1 MEVNAGSIGG
11 AVASAAPKMG
21 GAVSGGF
28 EMGKAGGGF
37 SSRGLS
43 NTFKDI
49 PHSPT
54 PSHNPIVNMSH
65 GMEDKPSFA
74 RSNSLDSKKSM
85 FDVSN
90 PVKNNQIVPHEISS
104 VGKPSE
110 SKSNP
115 MIDINNGKHD
125 KPFFKRPEEF
135 GKAKSMFDVSRPIHT
150 ETHDVSKPFNEPSK
164 HDSAVSPEKKQ
175 IEFQSATP
183 NPEVTTREHVS
194 PFKNTVVLWEAK
206 ATPSL
211 KPETITQPST
221 QHLPHLQPKVHTEQK
236 PDVKPQTAPKPITE
250 VRTKHVTEER
260 PLKELVKL
268 KTLTSPATQTEV
280 RTDIEYAQSFV
291 PKIVETQKITTE
303 EASEMV
309 ARILAKKHVGKV
321 EVRVKEKTATE
332 PETASQPK
340 TEAAVE
346 KKLQSLGLKLQLKRK
361 EEKEERQ
368 AQTKQKRK
376 VLYFEKDDVANDFR
390 VLSVVAATEKVLFRQ
405 NPEQYPTGRQ
415 VVKEI
420 ERSFALNNGIS
431 EVAKAYTKDGSYAE
445 FLEEVA
451 KVTHVTKASK
461 MKEIAEK
468 ITDKYTAVRLSFS
481 KKHNKGADKKDAE
494 LVYGQALENVEA
506 FVAEDGT
513 DGKLYEHA
521 NGIDTIYVPRQK
533 AGYEIKKEAAAEN
546 F

>member
-1 MEVNAGSIGG
+1 MPHMEVNVG
-11 AVASAAPKMG
+11 AVAGGVAAAAPKMG
-21 GAVSGGF
+21 GSVSGGF

-65 GMEDKPSFA
+65 GMEVKPSFA
-74 RSNSLDSKKSM
+74 RSESLNSQKSM

-90 PVKNNQIVPHEISS
+90 PMKTNPIVPHETYSI
-104 VGKPSE
+104 GKPSE
-110 SKSNP
+110 GSKSP
-115 MIDINNGKHD
+115 MIDIHHGKEE
-125 KPFFKRPEEF
+125 KPFFNRPQEF
-135 GKAKSMFDVSRPIHT
+135 GKPKPMIVISRPVAEPIKQQEH
-150 ETHDVSKPFNEPSK
+150 VSS
-164 HDSAVSPEKKQ
+164 EKNPV
-175 IEFQSATP
+175 EFQKIVP
-183 NPEVTTREHVS
+183 KPESSPQEHVS
-194 PFKNTVVLWEAK
+194 PFKNTVVLWEKAK
-206 ATPSL
+206 AQPATTTSTGL
-211 KPETITQPST
+211 KHE
-221 QHLPHLQPKVHTEQK
+221 
-236 PDVKPQTAPKPITE
+236 PITKAQPEFKSQPAVQPEIKTKPYVKTLPE
-250 VRTKHVTEER
+250 VRTKHITEAS

-268 KTLTSPATQTEV
+268 KTLTPPATQTEV
-280 RTDIEYAQSFV
+280 RTDIEYAQSLV

-303 EASEMV
+303 EAHEMV

-321 EVRVKEKTATE
+321 ETRVKEKTATK
-332 PETASQPK
+332 PEVAPQPK

-346 KKLQSLGLKLQLKRK
+346 QKLQSLGLKLQLKRK

-368 AQTKQKRK
+368 VLPEHKRK
-376 VLYFEKDDVANDFR
+376 VLYFEKDDSANDFR
-390 VLSVVAATEKVLFRQ
+390 VLSVVAATEKVLFRK
-405 NPEQYPTGRQ
+405 NPEQYPTGKQ

-420 ERSFALNNGIS
+420 ERSFNLNNGIS
-431 EVAKAYTKDGSYAE
+431 EVAKAYSKDGSYAQ

-468 ITDKYTAVRLSFS
+468 ITDRYTAVRLSFT
-481 KKHNKGADKKDAE
+481 KKHNKGADKRDAE

-506 FVAEDGT
+506 FVPEDGS

-521 NGIDTIYVPRQK
+521 NGIDTIYVPRK
-533 AGYEIKKEAAAEN
+533 SAGYEVKKEAAPEN

>member
-1 MEVNAGSIGG
+1 MPHMEVNTGSMGG
-11 AVASAAPKMG
+11 AVAAAPKMG
-21 GAVSGGF
+21 GGVSSGF

-54 PSHNPIVNMSH
+54 PSQNPIVNMQH
-65 GMEDKPSFA
+65 GMESKSSFA

-90 PVKNNQIVPHEISS
+90 PVKNNPIVPHEISS

-110 SKSNP
+110 SKNNS

-135 GKAKSMFDVSRPIHT
+135 GKVKSMLDVSRPIHT
-150 ETHDVSKPFNEPSK
+150 ETHDVLKPHLPEAK
-164 HDSAVSPEKKQ
+164 HMPVSTEKKPVETQ
-175 IEFQSATP
+175 
-183 NPEVTTREHVS
+183 REQVS

-280 RTDIEYAQSFV
+280 RTDIECAQSLV

-321 EVRVKEKTATE
+321 EVRVKEKTATK
-332 PETASQPK
+332 PEVAPQPK
-340 TEAAVE
+340 TEAKVK

-361 EEKEERQ
+361 EEKEERH
-368 AQTKQKRK
+368 ALPEHKRK

-468 ITDKYTAVRLSFS
+468 ITDRYTAVRLSFT
-481 KKHNKGADKKDAE
+481 KKHNKEADKKDAE